1 MLTDMRME
9 MDRTGMEPKRQTTVR
24 EAVLQFLREV
34 GSTTVFGNPGST
46 ELPMFVGFPDDF
58 TYVLGLQE
66 SAVVAMAD
74 GYALAARKAA
84 IANLHSA
91 AGVGHAMGSLF
102 TACKNEAPVVV
113 IAGQQA
119 RSIMPFHG
127 FLHSERA
134 AELPLPYV
142 KWSCEPARAEDVPG
156 AIARAY
162 YVAMQEPRGPTL
174 VSVPSDDWERR
185 CEPIAARRLG
195 GMAGADPALLA
206 DFAATLNGAASP
218 VIVAGAGV
226 ATGAAWQETLVLA
239 EALEAPV
246 HQSAF
251 SGRNCFP
258 EDHRL
263 FAGFLPSARE
273 EVVAA
278 LHGHDVVL
286 VIGAPAFLYHVEGR
300 GPFVPEGATLL
311 QIVDDPATASWSPVG
326 SAAVGALGP
335 SLQGLREKLTPH
347 GRTLPAQRGPAPP
360 VNPAVLDDALLMQRI
375 EALRPRDS
383 IVVCEAPSTLF
394 PLRDHVPITQPDG
407 YFAAASGGLG
417 YGLPAAVG
425 IALARPEKRVVA
437 ILGDGSAMYG
447 IQGLWSA
454 AQQGLP
460 VTFVIVKNRRYAAL
474 INIAHRFGIQET
486 IGTTIDGLD
495 FVALAAG
502 QGLDALRI
510 DRADRLDEQLAQA
523 FASDKPMLVE
533 VVVD

>member
-1 MLTDMRME
+1 M
-9 MDRTGMEPKRQTTVR
+9 
-24 EAVLQFLREV
+24 QFLREV
-34 GSTTVFGNPGST
+34 GSTTIFGNPGST

-102 TACKNEAPVVV
+102 TAYKNQAPVVV

-119 RSIMPFHG
+119 RSIMPLHG

-162 YVAMQEPRGPTL
+162 YVAMQEPCGPTL
-174 VSVPSDDWERR
+174 VSVPSDDWGRH
-185 CEPIAARRLG
+185 CTPVATRRLG
-195 GMAGADPALLA
+195 GMGCADVALLT
-206 DFAATLNGAASP
+206 DFAATLNKAAAP
-218 VIVAGAGV
+218 AIVAGAGV
-226 ATGAAWQETLVLA
+226 ATGDAWQETIALA

-246 HQSAF
+246 YQGAF

-258 EDHRL
+258 ENHRL

-278 LHGHDVVL
+278 LDGHDVVL
-286 VIGAPAFLYHVEGR
+286 VVGAPAFLYHVEGN
-300 GPFVPEGATLL
+300 GPFLSGDATLL
-311 QIVDDPATASWSPVG
+311 QIVNDPATASWSPLG
-326 SAAVGALGP
+326 SAAVGAIRP
-335 SLQGLREKLTPH
+335 SLQLLCEKLTPH
-347 GRTLPAQRGPAPP
+347 GRALPIQRGPAPA
-360 VNPAVLDDALLMQRI
+360 VNPAILSDALLMQRI

-383 IVVCEAPSTLF
+383 IILAEAPSTLF
-394 PLRDHVPITQPDG
+394 PLRDHIPITQPDG
-407 YFAAASGGLG
+407 YFTGASGGLG

-425 IALARPEKRVVA
+425 IALARPGKRVVA
-437 ILGDGSAMYG
+437 ILGDGSTMYG
-447 IQGLWSA
+447 SQGLWSA
-454 AQQGLP
+454 ARHGLP
-460 VTFVIVKNRRYAAL
+460 VTFIIVNNRRYAAL

-502 QGLDALRI
+502 HGLDAVRV
-510 DRADRLDEQLAQA
+510 DQADRLDAQLRAA
-523 FASDKPMLVE
+523 FASDKPTLIE